1 MSPSPRRRVVVTG
14 VGVVNAAIVGDSS
27 ALGAWL
33 AQPRAAVRTR
43 IGAGRPAARLPE
55 ATLDGLI
62 DPTEGRR
69 LARVCQLTIA
79 AARLA
84 VAEAR
89 LDSAIERGLV
99 VGSEL
104 GDFTST
110 IAFADGYL
118 ARGPAGLSALLFPN
132 TVMNTMAAT
141 TAIAVG
147 ARGLSLTLNAPT
159 IAGELAV
166 ARAAAAIAGGRADTV
181 LAGGVDELDPLV
193 GETLDALG
201 DEGVRGE
208 GATFLALEAEATAR
222 ARGATVLG
230 RIAGAAW
237 RSLPARPWGVGR
249 RVASRAIGEALAQA
263 DRPVPDWLYASAS
276 GDRLRD
282 AWESRVLAAALG
294 PDAVPSVSLGAL
306 LGRHAGLG
314 VLHAAAA
321 AWTARGGL
329 LPDAA
334 GGPPARVGG
343 GGLVHGLGRGGGHVA
358 LAVEAA

>member
-1 MSPSPRRRVVVTG
+1 MSPSPGRRVVITG
-14 VGVVNAAIVGDSS
+14 VGVVNAGVVGDSS

-33 AQPRAAVRTR
+33 GQP
-43 IGAGRPAARLPE
+43 RPAARSRVGTARPAVRLPE
-55 ATLDGLI
+55 ATLATLI
-62 DPTEGRR
+62 DPGEGRR

-89 LDSAIERGLV
+89 LDPAAELGLV

-104 GDFTST
+104 GDYTST

-147 ARGLSLTLNAPT
+147 ARGLTLTINAPT
-159 IAGELAV
+159 ISGELAV
-166 ARAAAAIAGGRADTV
+166 SRAAAAIAGGRADAM

-193 GETLDALG
+193 AEMLDALG
-201 DEGVRGE
+201 DDGVRGE
-208 GATFLALEAEATAR
+208 GAAFLVLEAETAAR
-222 ARGATVLG
+222 ARGAVVLG

-249 RVASRAIGEALAQA
+249 RVASRAIGEALAHA
-263 DRPVPDWLYASAS
+263 GRSTPDWLYASAS
-276 GDRLRD
+276 GDRPRD
-282 AWESRVLAAALG
+282 AWESRVLVAALG
-294 PDAVPSVSLGAL
+294 SRRVPSVALGAV
-306 LGRHAGLG
+306 LGHHAGLG
-314 VLHAAAA
+314 ALHAAAA
-321 AWTARGGL
+321 AWTARAGV
-329 LPDAA
+329 LPALA
-334 GGPPARVGG
+334 GGKPERVAGC
-343 GGLVHGLGRGGGHVA
+343 GLVHGLGRGGGHVA
-358 LAVEAA
+358 LMVEAA

>member
-1 MSPSPRRRVVVTG
+1 MSPSSRRRVVVTG
-14 VGVVNAAIVGDSS
+14 VGVVNAGVVGDSS
-27 ALGAWL
+27 ALGVWL
-33 AQPRAAVRTR
+33 RQPRAAVRTST
-43 IGAGRPAARLPE
+43 GAGRPVVRLPE
-55 ATLDGLI
+55 ATLVGLI

-89 LDSAIERGLV
+89 LDPAVECGLV

-110 IAFADGYL
+110 IAFADGFL

-147 ARGLSLTLNAPT
+147 ARGLSLTLNVPT

-166 ARAAAAIAGGRADTV
+166 ARAAAAVASGRADVV

-193 GETLDALG
+193 VDTLDALG
-201 DEGVRGE
+201 DDGVRGE
-208 GATFLALEAEATAR
+208 GAAFLVLEAETTAR
-222 ARGATVLG
+222 ARGASVLG

-249 RVASRAIGEALAQA
+249 CVTSRAIGEALAQA
-263 DRPVPDWLYASAS
+263 GRSAADWLYASAS
-276 GDRLRD
+276 GDRRRD
-282 AWESRVLAAALG
+282 GWESRVLAAALPG
-294 PDAVPSVSLGAL
+294 APVPAVSLAAL
-306 LGRHAGLG
+306 LGHHAGLG

-329 LPDAA
+329 LPDA
-334 GGPPARVGG
+334 GGGAPARVVG